1 MVEGTSDVKESQV
14 VYESEKDIKG
24 VKYIRLIKKEDKSL
38 INDGYKIKYHITNE
52 KNQFISISAKNDNGI
67 LYGVFALSCLFE
79 QNKRIEGIALI
90 ENPKK
95 NIRIVGYWDN
105 IDGTVERVMAGSSI
119 LFESVRTR
127 IWGIKFSNLCKR

>member
-1 MVEGTSDVKESQV
+1 MSEFKRVLEGTSDVKESQV

-24 VKYIRLIKKEDKSL
+24 VKHIKLIKKEDESL

-67 LYGVFALSCLFE
+67 LYGVFALLRLFE
-79 QNKRIEGIALI
+79 QNKRIEGIVLI

-95 NIRIVGYWDN
+95 NIRIVGHWDN
-105 IDGTVERVMAGSSI
+105 IDGTVERVMG
-119 LFESVRTR
+119 R
-127 IWGIKFSNLCKR
+127 